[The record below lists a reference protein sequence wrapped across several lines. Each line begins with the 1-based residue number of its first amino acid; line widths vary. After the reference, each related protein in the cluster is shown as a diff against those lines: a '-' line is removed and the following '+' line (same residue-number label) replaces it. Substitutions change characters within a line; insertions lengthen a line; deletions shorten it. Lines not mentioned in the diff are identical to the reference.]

1 MWTGWEWAQKRGAR
15 VRAEQNVGQNSIRL
29 PRVFLVGWPGAWAG
43 EIGRVSNGEFRLRGR
58 AAGGWRGVAALC
70 GWVCRARCNSLSPVQ
85 SGYGGFS
92 GLTLVISVADECPSC
107 ARRHT
112 EISVLGAPDGSEQAL

>member
-1 MWTGWEWAQKRGAR
+1 MSRRDGAS
-15 VRAEQNVGQNSIRL
+15 EQWGVQTSGAGCGGLEGCGRL
-29 PRVFLVGWPGAWAG
+29 LWAG
-43 EIGRVSNGEFRLRGR
+43 VQSQ
-58 AAGGWRGVAALC
+58 VQQ
-70 GWVCRARCNSLSPVQ
+70 SPVQ

-107 ARRHT
+107 ATRHT